1 MGNDMLVTVVVMVYK
16 NFSGLE
22 ATINSVISQKYQ
34 NIELIVSDDGSDNYK
49 ELYFSFYEDR
59 CSRRFDRYKLIHN
72 NNNVGTVKHFNNIIK
87 MSNGEI
93 ICPLS
98 CGDKFIDQNVV
109 TDIVNYFNNNDCM
122 LCTARRKELGNAERK
137 LPKLYEMKKLNSC
150 RKALNSILL
159 YGNFIGGATTYYKRE
174 LFEKY
179 GYFDE
184 RYKLCEDLPFFIKM
198 LSNNITI
205 SPLNRVTIGY
215 DISGVSSLKN
225 RNKLL
230 DEDCTKIFRNALKD
244 EKKQLFFL
252 TKRALNYRIE
262 KYGTKSNKVALSIKY
277 IDIVIILIFSTILNR
292 WRN

>member
-1 MGNDMLVTVVVMVYK
+1 
-16 NFSGLE
+16 
-22 ATINSVISQKYQ
+22 
-34 NIELIVSDDGSDNYK
+34 
-49 ELYFSFYEDR
+49 
-59 CSRRFDRYKLIHN
+59 
-72 NNNVGTVKHFNNIIK
+72 
-87 MSNGEI
+87 
-93 ICPLS
+93 
-98 CGDKFIDQNVV
+98 
-109 TDIVNYFNNNDCM
+109 
-122 LCTARRKELGNAERK
+122 
-137 LPKLYEMKKLNSC
+137 
-150 RKALNSILL
+150 
-159 YGNFIGGATTYYKRE
+159 
-174 LFEKY
+174 
-179 GYFDE
+179 
-184 RYKLCEDLPFFIKM
+184 M

-230 DEDCTKIFRNALKD
+230 DEDYTKIFRNALKD